1 MMPARPACAVALVA
15 ALACAAPLVL
25 AVVDPAFAA
34 DERKPT
40 PTTKL
45 KKNQA
50 VLADDWAQRGIRS
63 IAVTPVRMLDGDEQ
77 ALALTRRALENALAD
92 RGFKL
97 LGGASILSTADR
109 GDATPALEAATK
121 AFDAGTPLDTVSAA
135 ALHGALHTDALL
147 LTNLRQWKRYV
158 VDEYTRGAS
167 FTEVGV
173 DVGMFSLADGQMI
186 WRGSF
191 LEKMDGP
198 YNEPARGDQ
207 DVRDPGRNSKATAA
221 LEPPLFEEV
230 LDKLMLRV
238 AGTLPRP
245 AAAAPAAPAAPT
257 APTAPTAK

>member
-97 LGGASILSTADR
+97 LGGASISPRPIAATPPRRSRRRRRPSTPARRSTPSRRRRSTAR
-109 GDATPALEAATK
+109 CTP
-121 AFDAGTPLDTVSAA
+121 
-135 ALHGALHTDALL
+135 
-147 LTNLRQWKRYV
+147 
-158 VDEYTRGAS
+158 TRCC
-167 FTEVGV
+167 
-173 DVGMFSLADGQMI
+173 
-186 WRGSF
+186 
-191 LEKMDGP
+191 
-198 YNEPARGDQ
+198 
-207 DVRDPGRNSKATAA
+207 
-221 LEPPLFEEV
+221 
-230 LDKLMLRV
+230 
-238 AGTLPRP
+238 
-245 AAAAPAAPAAPT
+245 
-257 APTAPTAK
+257 

>member
-1 MMPARPACAVALVA
+1 MSRRARALAFLAVI
-15 ALACAAPLVL
+15 ACAAPLVL
-25 AVVDPAFAA
+25 APASPASAA
-34 DERKPT
+34 DEKKPT

-63 IAVTPVRMLDGDEQ
+63 IGVMPARALDGDEQ
-77 ALALTRRALENALAD
+77 ALSLTRRALENALAE

-97 LGGASILSTADR
+97 LGGGSILATADR
-109 GDATPALEAATK
+109 GDATPAIEAATK
-121 AFDAGTPLDTVSAA
+121 AFDAGAILDTTSTT
-135 ALHGALHTDALL
+135 ALRRALGTDALL

-167 FTEVGV
+167 FTEVGIE
-173 DVGMFSLADGQMI
+173 VGMFSLTDGQI
-186 WRGSF
+186 VWRGSF

-198 YNEPARGDQ
+198 YNEPQRGDQ
-207 DVRDPGRNSKATAA
+207 DIRDPGRNSKSTAA

-238 AGTLPRP
+238 AGTLPKPVAKAP
-245 AAAAPAAPAAPT
+245 ATPAAPAP
-257 APTAPTAK
+257 K